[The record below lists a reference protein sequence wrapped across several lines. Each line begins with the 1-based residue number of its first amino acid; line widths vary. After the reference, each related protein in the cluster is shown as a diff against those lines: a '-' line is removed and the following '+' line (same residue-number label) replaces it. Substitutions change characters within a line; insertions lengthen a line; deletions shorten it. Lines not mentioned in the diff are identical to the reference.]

1 MGNTCQ
7 ITPVKGAMSR
17 YLLSFKKLKLALA
30 LIEIEFQ
37 KERFSFVI

>member
-37 KERFSFVI
+37 K